1 MWIQNLV
8 RALVSGPCCLSHDS
22 RMRLIYLFLLFV
34 SSVGMQAQDFMSV
47 PLSDSLF
54 ARMQGRSYP
63 AGCTVPRSDL
73 RHVKVL
79 HVDAQGVVHKGELV
93 CNKAI
98 AQDLV
103 VIFRQLYQAR
113 YPIEKIRLID
123 DYEADD
129 EQSMRDNNTS
139 SFCYRT
145 VSGSKKLSKHA
156 LGLAVDINTRYN
168 PWVRKGADG
177 RQRVSPDNGRPYAD
191 RHKSYPYKI
200 VKGDLLYRL
209 FIQHGFQWGGN
220 WRTMKDYQHF
230 EK

>member
-1 MWIQNLV
+1 ML
-8 RALVSGPCCLSHDS
+8 
-22 RMRLIYLFLLFV
+22 RMRYLICLLFLLFV
-34 SSVGMQAQDFMSV
+34 PSAAMRAQDFSV
-47 PLSDSLF
+47 APLSDSLF
-54 ARMQGRSYP
+54 ARMQGKSYP
-63 AGCTVPRSDL
+63 EGCTVARSDL
-73 RHVKVL
+73 RHVRVL
-79 HVDAQGVVHKGELV
+79 HVDAQGRVHQGELV

-98 AQDLV
+98 AQDLLD
-103 VIFRQLYQAR
+103 IFRQLYQAR

-139 SFCYRT
+139 CFCYRT
-145 VSGSKKLSKHA
+145 VSGTKKLSKHA
-156 LGLAVDINTRYN
+156 QGLAIDINTRYN

-177 RQRVSPDNGRPYAD
+177 RQLVSPSNGTPYAD
-191 RHKSYPYKI
+191 RRQTYPYKI

>member
-103 VIFRQLYQAR
+103 DIFRQLYQAR

>member
-1 MWIQNLV
+1 MRHLICLV
-8 RALVSGPCCLSHDS
+8 FLFLVSPA
-22 RMRLIYLFLLFV
+22 V
-34 SSVGMQAQDFMSV
+34 MQAQDFSV
-47 PLSDSLF
+47 SLLSDSLF
-54 ARMQGRSYP
+54 ARMQGQSYP
-63 AGCTVPRSDL
+63 EGCTVPRSDL
-73 RHVKVL
+73 RHVRVL
-79 HVDAQGVVHKGELV
+79 HVDAQGMVHKGELV

-103 VIFRQLYQAR
+103 DIFRQLYQAR

-129 EQSMRDNNTS
+129 EQSMSDNNTS

-145 VSGSKKLSKHA
+145 VSGTKKLSKHA
-156 LGLAVDINTRYN
+156 LGMAVDINTRYN
-168 PWVRKGADG
+168 PYVRKGADG
-177 RQRVSPDNGRPYAD
+177 RQLISPDNGRPYAD
-191 RHKSYPYKI
+191 RRKSYPYKI

>member
-1 MWIQNLV
+1 MIL
-8 RALVSGPCCLSHDS
+8 C
-22 RMRLIYLFLLFV
+22 MRLVYLLFLLFV
-34 SSVGMQAQDFMSV
+34 SSVGMQAQDFSV
-47 PLSDSLF
+47 SPLSDSLF
-54 ARMQGRSYP
+54 VRMQGKSYP
-63 AGCTVPRSDL
+63 KGCTVARNDL

-79 HVDAQGVVHKGELV
+79 HVDAQGTVHKGELV

-103 VIFRQLYQAR
+103 DIFRQLYQAR

-145 VSGSKKLSKHA
+145 VSGTKKLSKHA
-156 LGLAVDINTRYN
+156 MGMAIDINTRYN

-177 RQRVSPDNGRPYAD
+177 RQLISPSNGIPYAD
-191 RHKSYPYKI
+191 RRKSYPYKI

-209 FIQHGFQWGGN
+209 FIQHGFKWGGN
-220 WRTMKDYQHF
+220 WRSMKDYQHF

>member
-1 MWIQNLV
+1 
-8 RALVSGPCCLSHDS
+8 
-22 RMRLIYLFLLFV
+22 MRRFIYLFFLMLMSFAA
-34 SSVGMQAQDFMSV
+34 MQAQDFSV
-47 PLSDSLF
+47 APLSDSLF

-63 AGCTVPRSDL
+63 EGCTVPRSDL
-73 RHVKVL
+73 RHVRML
-79 HVDAQGVVHKGELV
+79 HVDAQGKVHKGELV

-98 AQDLV
+98 AQDLLE
-103 VIFRQLYQAR
+103 IFRQLYQAR

-123 DYEADD
+123 DYDADD

-145 VSGSKKLSKHA
+145 VSGTKKLSKHA

-177 RQRVSPDNGRPYAD
+177 RQQVSPDNGRPYAN
-191 RHKSYPYKI
+191 RQKSYPYKI

-209 FIQHGFQWGGN
+209 FIQHGFRWGGN
-220 WRTMKDYQHF
+220 WRSMKDYQHF

>member
-1 MWIQNLV
+1 MRHLI
-8 RALVSGPCCLSHDS
+8 CL
-22 RMRLIYLFLLFV
+22 LFLLLV
-34 SSVGMQAQDFMSV
+34 PSVVMQAQDFSV
-47 PLSDSLF
+47 APISDSLF
-54 ARMQGRSYP
+54 ARMQGLSYP
-63 AGCTVPRSDL
+63 EGCTVPRGDL
-73 RHVKVL
+73 RHVRVL
-79 HVDAQGVVHKGELV
+79 HVDAQGKVHKGELV

-103 VIFRQLYQAR
+103 DIFRQLYQAR

-123 DYEADD
+123 DYKADD

-145 VSGSKKLSKHA
+145 VSGTKKLSKHA
-156 LGLAVDINTRYN
+156 LGMAIDINTRYN

-177 RQRVSPDNGRPYAD
+177 RQLVSPDNGRPYAD
-191 RHKSYPYKI
+191 RSKSYPYKI
-200 VKGDLLYRL
+200 AKGDLLYRL